1 MKKINDIINYFRNIT
16 PKNILEHII
25 IGNYTVLTTS
35 LLTKDIVIIIAV
47 LAFIAIGKEL
57 IWDKLL
63 GFGTPQVSA
72 GVTTFF
78 AGLITLFL
86 IGINF

>member
-1 MKKINDIINYFRNIT
+1 MKKLNDIINYLRKIT
-16 PKNILEHII
+16 PKNILEHAL
-25 IGNYTVLTTS
+25 IGTYTVLITELFT
-35 LLTKDIVIIIAV
+35 LYVVTIIAV
-47 LAFIAIGKEL
+47 LAVVAIGKEL

-72 GVTTFF
+72 AITTFF

-86 IGINF
+86 TGIHF